1 MVKEMAEKK
10 NMPNI
15 KVLYYDKVMPE
26 MLKTFGYKNVM
37 EVPKLDKI
45 VVNMGIGEAI
55 TEAKVLEAASNDL
68 GLITGQ
74 RPAITRS
81 RKAIAGFKLRADV
94 PVGCR
99 VTLRGDR
106 MYEFFDRLV
115 NVAIPRIRDFR
126 GLSAKSFDGR
136 GNYTF
141 GVKEHIIF
149 PEIDY
154 DKILKIMGMDVT
166 IVTTAK
172 TDEEARELI
181 MLLGMP
187 LRKN

>member
-1 MVKEMAEKK
+1 MVRDMVEKK
-10 NMPNI
+10 MPNI
-15 KVLYYDKVMPE
+15 KSLYFEKVVPE
-26 MLKTFGYKNVM
+26 LRKRFGYGNVM
-37 EVPKLDKI
+37 QVPRLEKI
-45 VVNMGIGEAI
+45 VVNMGVGDAI
-55 TEAKVLEAASNDL
+55 TDTKILEAASRDL

-81 RKAIAGFKLRADV
+81 KKAIAGFKLRADV

-99 VTLRGDR
+99 VTLRGDM

-115 NVAIPRIRDFR
+115 NVAVPRIRDFR
-126 GLSAKSFDGR
+126 GLSQKSFDGR

-154 DKILKIMGMDVT
+154 DKILKVMGMDVT

-187 LRKN
+187 LRTN